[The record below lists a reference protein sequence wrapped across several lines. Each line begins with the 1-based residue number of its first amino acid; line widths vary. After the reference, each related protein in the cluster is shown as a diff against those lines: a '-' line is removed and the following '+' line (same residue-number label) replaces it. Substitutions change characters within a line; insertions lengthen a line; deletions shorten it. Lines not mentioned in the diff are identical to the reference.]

1 MSAPA
6 KGTSAPEKDMSEH
19 TTSTP
24 EPATSTPEHAK
35 GTSFLHQ
42 PRAVWAIAFA
52 TAVSFMGIGLVDPIL
67 PAISR
72 ELNATPAQAMLLF
85 TSYLFITGL
94 AMYLTSWFS
103 GRFGVR
109 TALITGLLL
118 IVLFS
123 GLASVSSNVAQII
136 NLRAGW
142 GLGNALFISTAL
154 AAIVAASHGSTAGA
168 IILFESAIGIGLAVG
183 PLIGGMLGSISWRAP
198 FAGTA
203 VLMAIGAIGI
213 ITLMRERV
221 TAPRVRLTASLR
233 ALRNPALRTLAMSA
247 VCYNFA
253 FFTLLAYSPFPLE
266 AAAEAHG
273 TQISAMGIGGVFFG
287 WGLSVAITSVIV
299 APRLTRAIGLIP
311 TLLSIYGGM
320 AVVLG
325 LLAALHSSIIAIVVL
340 IVVGGLLLGVTNTA
354 LTEAVMEATDLPG
367 NVASSAYSG
376 VRFIGGAFAPAIAGP
391 LALAAGAY
399 APYALGA
406 VAMLLAGVALL
417 AGHRHLDRL
426 KARPHLD
433 SESEA
438 TAVAF
443 GDRV

>member
-1 MSAPA
+1 MSAAIDQHRPDTIA
-6 KGTSAPEKDMSEH
+6 GTTAPDAPD
-19 TTSTP
+19 TTAAAHP
-24 EPATSTPEHAK
+24 H
-35 GTSFLHQ
+35 GTGFLHQ
-42 PRAVWAIAFA
+42 PRAVWEIAFA
-52 TAVSFMGIGLVDPIL
+52 TTVSFMGIGLVDPIL

-72 ELNATPAQAMLLF
+72 ELNATPGQAMLLF

-94 AMYLTSWFS
+94 AMFGTSWFS

-109 TALITGLLL
+109 TTLITGLLL
-118 IVLFS
+118 IVLFA
-123 GLASVSSNVAQII
+123 GLASVSRDVAQII

-154 AAIVAASHGSTAGA
+154 AAIVAAAHGSTTGE
-168 IILFESAIGIGLAVG
+168 IILFESALGLGLAIG
-183 PLIGGMLGSISWRAP
+183 PLLGGLFGSVSWRAP

-203 VLMAIGAIGI
+203 VLMGIGALGI

-221 TAPRVRLTASLR
+221 EAPRVEPTAALR
-233 ALRNPALRTLAMSA
+233 ALRNPALLTLAASA

-253 FFTLLAYSPFPLE
+253 FFILLAYSPFPLE

-273 TQISAMGIGGVFFG
+273 THITPMGIGGVFFG
-287 WGLSVAITSVIV
+287 WGLSVAVTSVLV
-299 APRLTRAIGLIP
+299 APRLTRTIGLIP
-311 TLLSIYGGM
+311 TLLCIYGGM

-325 LLAALHSSIIAIVVL
+325 LLAALHSSMVAIIVL
-340 IVVGGLLLGVTNTA
+340 IIVGGLLLGVTNTA

-376 VRFIGGAFAPAIAGP
+376 VRFIGGSFAPAVAGP
-391 LALAAGAY
+391 LALSAGAF

-406 VAMLLAGVALL
+406 ASMVAAGVALL
-417 AGHRHLDRL
+417 LGHRHLDRL

-433 SESEA
+433 AQSEA
-438 TAVAF
+438 TAVAY

>member
-1 MSAPA
+1 MS
-6 KGTSAPEKDMSEH
+6 SAVDQHAE
-19 TTSTP
+19 TP
-24 EPATSTPEHAK
+24 T

-52 TAVSFMGIGLVDPIL
+52 TTVSFMGIGLVDPIL
-67 PAISR
+67 PAISD
-72 ELNATPAQAMLLF
+72 ELHATPGQAMLLF

-94 AMYLTSWFS
+94 AMFCTSWFS

-109 TALITGLLL
+109 TTLITGLLL
-118 IVLFS
+118 IVLFA
-123 GLASVSSNVAQII
+123 GLASISSNVAQII

-154 AAIVAASHGSTAGA
+154 AAIVAAAHGSTSGA
-168 IILFESAIGIGLAVG
+168 IILFESALGLGLAVG
-183 PLIGGMLGSISWRAP
+183 PLVGGLLGSVSWRAP

-203 VLMAIGAIGI
+203 VLMGIGAIGI

-221 TAPRVRLTASLR
+221 PAPRVRFTASLR
-233 ALRNPALRTLAMSA
+233 ALRNPALLTLAISA
-247 VCYNFA
+247 VFYNFA
-253 FFTLLAYSPFPLE
+253 FFILLAYSPFPLE

-273 TQISAMGIGGVFFG
+273 GHISPMGIGGVFFG
-287 WGLSVAITSVIV
+287 WGLSVAVTSVV
-299 APRLTRAIGLIP
+299 LAPRLTRWIGMIP

-320 AVVLG
+320 TVVLG
-325 LLAALHSSIIAIVVL
+325 LLALLHSSIVAIVTL

-354 LTEAVMEATDLPG
+354 LTEAVMEATDLPR

-376 VRFIGGAFAPAIAGP
+376 VRFIGGAFAPAVAGP
-391 LALAAGAY
+391 LALAAGGY

-406 VAMLLAGVALL
+406 ASMLAAGVALL
-417 AGHRHLDRL
+417 VGRRHLGRL
-426 KARPHLD
+426 TARPHLD
-433 SESEA
+433 SQSEA
-438 TAVAF
+438 TAVAY